1 MTSSAAAN
9 FDVLS
14 PPFVGGRQ
22 NVSVHVRLEVLLVA
36 VAASAATGI
45 ALLVAQI
52 QGKVL
57 RRFRSFASRPRDR
70 W

>member
-1 MTSSAAAN
+1 MALSAAAN

-14 PPFVGGRQ
+14 PPLVGGRQ
-22 NVSVHVRLEVLLVA
+22 NVSVHVGLEVLLVA

-52 QGKVL
+52 HGKVL